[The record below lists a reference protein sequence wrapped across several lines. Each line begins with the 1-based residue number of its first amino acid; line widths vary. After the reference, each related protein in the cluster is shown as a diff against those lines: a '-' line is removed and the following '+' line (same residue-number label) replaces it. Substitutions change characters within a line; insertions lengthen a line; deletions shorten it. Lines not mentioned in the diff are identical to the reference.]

1 MSEAGVKV
9 FVRPLSFEVEREQL
23 ESHFGTAGP
32 IADVLILRGFAY
44 ITFENSED
52 ATRAIETF
60 NATEFDGQQLQ
71 VETARERPEDTRG
84 KYRVKI
90 TNLPD
95 NAAWQDLKDFVREK
109 TGYQGLFAKI
119 NRDYESGEVSGSLEF
134 ASAEE
139 LERAIPL
146 LDKAE
151 FQDAV
156 IGAEEDTSPFVP
168 PARRG
173 GFRGGR
179 GGFDRGGFRGG
190 RGGYDRGGFRGGRG
204 GYDRGGFR
212 GGRGGGFR
220 GGRGGFDRGGFRG
233 GRGGYDRG
241 DRGDFRGGRGGDY
254 NREDR
259 GDSYTRDRSPTR
271 Y

>member
-1 MSEAGVKV
+1 M
-9 FVRPLSFEVEREQL
+9 
-23 ESHFGTAGP
+23 
-32 IADVLILRGFAY
+32 ILRGFAY

-190 RGGYDRGGFRGGRG
+190 RGG
-204 GYDRGGFR
+204 
-212 GGRGGGFR
+212 GFR